1 MHQDFIQI
9 FPISATKSQLNTNNN
24 NWTNHN
30 CLVQNFETIFIRDNL
45 GDYRW
50 WDCEGLKML
59 SGSFFYSGDQK
70 FYKPRKFKVKVWDL

>member
-30 CLVQNFETIFIRDNL
+30 CLVQNFETIFIREIT
-45 GDYRW
+45 YR
-50 WDCEGLKML
+50 GLYL
-59 SGSFFYSGDQK
+59 V
-70 FYKPRKFKVKVWDL
+70 RL